1 MECGSEL
8 RTTLNK
14 RYNIMKSISEGARTK
29 PEITENVEV
38 SRSTVDRAIDKLQEL
53 DCTEQTGGTYQL
65 TVKGQM
71 AYKSHTEYI
80 ELINKITNMGDVINE
95 ISNPAMVNREFI
107 RHSIIYES
115 KSQVPE
121 SSLKRVRE
129 ILEST
134 SKIYGLA
141 PIHLPTYRQMVME
154 AASENGLNA
163 VIISQSCIL
172 QELFEAIE
180 EEMLKFTTH
189 ENIHVFSIDESLPFP
204 IWIMET
210 DREDYAVLAVN
221 GVGGIEATLIN
232 ENDDGIKWAK
242 SVINEYMER
251 SSIIEERESY
261 QSY

>member
-1 MECGSEL
+1 
-8 RTTLNK
+8 
-14 RYNIMKSISEGARTK
+14 
-29 PEITENVEV
+29 
-38 SRSTVDRAIDKLQEL
+38 
-53 DCTEQTGGTYQL
+53 
-65 TVKGQM
+65 
-71 AYKSHTEYI
+71 
-80 ELINKITNMGDVINE
+80 
-95 ISNPAMVNREFI
+95 
-107 RHSIIYES
+107 
-115 KSQVPE
+115 
-121 SSLKRVRE
+121 
-129 ILEST
+129 
-134 SKIYGLA
+134 
-141 PIHLPTYRQMVME
+141 MVME